1 MGSFAGLL
9 FGVIL
14 ILSTSDTGDLMEE
27 LPKLRLPLSEK
38 PNKFHFAG
46 KENDTGLTQASHLS
60 KKQLTI
66 SMKIHTQK
74 EVKDFFSGAGNSYM
88 SQRGVWK
95 PLELIPSG
103 DRFQIFCF

>member
-9 FGVIL
+9 FGVTL

-27 LPKLRLPLSEK
+27 LSQLHLPLPQK
-38 PNKFHFAG
+38 PNKFHFAV
-46 KENDTGLTQASHLS
+46 KENDTGLTQAFHLS

-74 EVKDFFSGAGNSYM
+74 QVEDFFGGAGNSYM
-88 SQRGVWK
+88 SQRRV
-95 PLELIPSG
+95 
-103 DRFQIFCF
+103 